1 MHAAEDSL
9 RSSMPNMQFE
19 AIHLKMLDLRLKEF
33 SKQGS
38 MRSQACHCFRGRM
51 LCQSSL
57 NHWRGSCLLC
67 LVSNASIHGGN
78 LQLAHD

>member
-1 MHAAEDSL
+1 
-9 RSSMPNMQFE
+9 MPNMQLE
-19 AIHLKMLDLRLKEF
+19 AILSQAARPETQRV

-38 MRSQACHCFRGRM
+38 MRCQASHSFRGCI
-51 LCQSSL
+51 LCQLSL
-57 NHWRGSCLLC
+57 NHRRGSCLLC